1 MIRAAAI
8 ACVGCAMGCA
18 VEHGPAP
25 VTIAVGGDSPL
36 AALFVRVAADAGIP
50 ADELAAASWVRTRFE
65 LASDP
70 EAAVRADA
78 EAIRSGGLALL
89 GGDRLVRDVDAALAR
104 GISGRDAGGRKV
116 IVTRR
121 PSSAG
126 DGLGQI
132 AQGLDYTG
140 ATWVPASTSNY
151 QVASRGVGAIDHI
164 VIHDT
169 EGSFAGSVSW
179 FQDPTAQVSAH
190 YIVRS
195 SDGHIDQ
202 MVAEKNI
209 AWHDACF
216 NTNTVGIEH
225 EGYEASPQMWFTE
238 AMYEKSAALTS
249 YLADKYGIAKEH
261 GPILGHGEAP
271 DCSDHTDPGAGW
283 NWDHYIELVK
293 AGGAGQY
300 LAGDISV
307 AAPATLTAGELAT
320 VTVTAVNHG
329 TSGWDIDATRVGTQ
343 GPQDRDSQLYVA
355 GDWIAPNRA
364 AAVDAPTAPGA
375 TGTFTFQ
382 IIGPPVAEP
391 TAIDETFELVE
402 EGGAW
407 FGPTFDL
414 AIQIVPAEA
423 GSDTGM
429 TADHSGCNAGGGGA
443 GALVLLA
450 FAGVRRRRR

>member
-1 MIRAAAI
+1 MIRVAAI
-8 ACVGCAMGCA
+8 ACAGCAMGCA
-18 VEHGPAP
+18 VERAPAP
-25 VTIAVGGDSPL
+25 AGIAVGGDSPL
-36 AALFVRVAADAGIP
+36 AAQFVRVAADVGIP
-50 ADELAAASWVRTRFE
+50 ADELAAASWVRTRFRF
-65 LASDP
+65 AGDP
-70 EAAVRADA
+70 ETAIRADA
-78 EAIRSGGLALL
+78 LALRDGTL
-89 GGDRLVRDVDAALAR
+89 GDDRLLRDIDAALAR
-104 GISGRDAGGRKV
+104 GISGLDANGRKL

-121 PSSAG
+121 SESTG
-126 DGLGQI
+126 GLSEVT
-132 AQGLDYTG
+132 QGLDYTG
-140 ATWVPASTSNY
+140 ATWVAASTSNY

-216 NTNTVGIEH
+216 NANTIGIEH
-225 EGYEASPQMWFTE
+225 EGYAAHPDAWFTE
-238 AMYEKSAALTS
+238 AMYEKSAALTA
-249 YLADKYGIAKEH
+249 YLTDKYGIAKEH

-271 DCSDHTDPGAGW
+271 DCSTHTDPGAGW
-283 NWDHYIELVK
+283 NWGHYIELVK

-300 LAGDISV
+300 LAGDITV
-307 AAPATLTAGELAT
+307 DAPATIASGELAT

-329 TSGWDIDATRVGTQ
+329 TSAWDLDATRVGTQ

-355 GDWIAPNRA
+355 GAWIAPNRA

-382 IIGPPVAEP
+382 IVGPQVSEP
-391 TAIDETFELVE
+391 TAFEEQFELVE
-402 EGGAW
+402 EGGTW

-414 AIQIVPAEA
+414 ALQVVPAA
-423 GSDTGM
+423 DAGM
-429 TADHSGCNAGGGGA
+429 TADRSGCNAGGDGA

-450 FAGVRRRRR
+450 LAGLRRRRT